1 MIWVIHQKA
10 FHGSLMALSK
20 MYSPMLFWL
29 ISLCF
34 LETVV
39 ISYAFVAHSPEILHT
54 NEENW
59 SMTCMIFG
67 EIILVLYLISMLYML
82 CHNSENV
89 VNCVKKLKLKMEL
102 DILEKN
108 RGFSPL
114 GSMLEQFQGFDAIG
128 YFVVNHSLFTYMTA
142 NFATY
147 LVILIQ
153 FRISERS
160 I

>member
-67 EIILVLYLISMLYML
+67 EIILVLYLISMLYIRVSL
-82 CHNSENV
+82 
-89 VNCVKKLKLKMEL
+89 
-102 DILEKN
+102 IW
-108 RGFSPL
+108 
-114 GSMLEQFQGFDAIG
+114 SMLEFQFEP
-128 YFVVNHSLFTYMTA
+128 
-142 NFATY
+142 
-147 LVILIQ
+147 VIC
-153 FRISERS
+153 FKVW
-160 I
+160 